1 MNGRTLMI
9 GLLALAVIFG
19 AGLWYAQVYAYYE
32 RVDGLAA
39 VRIGG
44 RDVAVSDYRGVDA
57 DTSPLKMRGCFRL
70 DPAAVAA
77 PPAPAPTP
85 LIAPGWFDCFDA
97 GAIGEALERGEARAV
112 IAQADDAPGFDRIV
126 AIFPDGRAYQWRQ
139 ASDN

>member
-9 GLLALAVIFG
+9 GLLALAAIFG

-32 RVDGLAA
+32 RVDGLATL
-39 VRIGG
+39 RIGG
-44 RDVAVSDYRGVDA
+44 TDVKVSGYRGIDA
-57 DTSPLKMRGCFRL
+57 DTSPLKLRGCFRL
-70 DPAAVAA
+70 DPAAVEA
-77 PPAPAPTP
+77 PTAPAPTP

-97 GAIGEALERGEARAV
+97 EAIGAALERGEARAV
-112 IAQADDAPGFDRIV
+112 IAQANDAPGFDRIV